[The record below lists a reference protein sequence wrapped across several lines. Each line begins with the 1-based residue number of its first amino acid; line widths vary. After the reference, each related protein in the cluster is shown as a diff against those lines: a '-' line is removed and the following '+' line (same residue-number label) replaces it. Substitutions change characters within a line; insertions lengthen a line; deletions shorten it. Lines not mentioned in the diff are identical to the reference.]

1 MWWSLKKYLLDKWTG
16 QIHVLLVNRWLSFM
30 SWFRLFPSCDSI
42 FPWSLVICIWL
53 VVRKEAGSSLGTTSK
68 SKGAWK
74 MCMVQLCAQKKK
86 GLDLVEN
93 GMVYKVVLIH
103 QHVYMLLCLT
113 PCKPMYCSLP
123 DSSVHGIFH
132 ARILECVAISFSR
145 GSSRSRGQT
154 HVSCIGG
161 WILYH
166 WTTWEAQYW
175 Y

>member
-1 MWWSLKKYLLDKWTG
+1 MWWILKKYLLDKWIE

-30 SWFRLFPSCDSI
+30 PWFRLFPSCDSVV
-42 FPWSLVICIWL
+42 PWSLVICIWL
-53 VVRKEAGSSLGTTSK
+53 VVRKEAGPSLVTTSK

-74 MCMVQLCAQKKK
+74 MCVVSCVSRKRRDWMWWKMAWF
-86 GLDLVEN
+86 
-93 GMVYKVVLIH
+93 YKVVLIH
-103 QHVYMLLCLT
+103 HHVCMLPCLT
-113 PCKPMYCSLP
+113 PGEPMYYSLP
-123 DSSVHGIFH
+123 DSSVHGIFQ

-154 HVSCIGG
+154 HISCIGG

-166 WTTWEAQYW
+166 WTTWVAQYW